1 MSLTKTTAKEG
12 DFLNDYQISCRLQST
27 PGEGEKD
34 SLGFNFISFYDNDET
49 FKHF

>member
-1 MSLTKTTAKEG
+1 MRAEVKEG

-27 PGEGEKD
+27 PGEGEEV
-34 SLGFNFISFYDNDET
+34 SLGFNFISFLDNDET